1 MIPEIL
7 TVRGFLSYT
16 TEQKLDFTNF
26 HIGLLSG
33 ENGQGKS
40 AILDAIT
47 FALFSRARGVEGN
60 KKGVEDIVSSGKTN
74 LKVVF
79 QFMQNGNRYRITRT
93 YDKINSK
100 SDILLEVEKDGGF
113 VNISENKIRETDE
126 KILKIIGMNYD
137 AFITSSFILQ
147 GKSDFFTAKKPSEKM
162 EIVREM
168 LNLDIYEYARGRAL
182 DERREIKALKDALK
196 ISIKNIRK
204 LIDDNREIE
213 KTLAGKKKQVASLKE
228 RKEKIEEK
236 YENARKQ
243 SNKWHQ
249 LKQLAEHFSREKE
262 KHDRT
267 LLQKKEEVEKEKEK
281 LLRIEEI
288 LKRKEEIING
298 YNAYVENENLYNE
311 LLERKSKISQAEIKM
326 ELLKN
331 IVERE
336 TVLTVR
342 KQADLR
348 GRIKENQDFL
358 KNFANELQAEKVKN
372 EKLLKSKSNLEIR
385 EKEIEKSIF
394 LAREELKT
402 LRNLCKEK
410 EKAKNSIG
418 ELESRKEERLAT
430 LKRERGKL
438 EKEIKDI
445 ESALKKIVLETIKKE
460 IDGIEAEIRH
470 VEKEKEKKENRK
482 EELIKRK
489 AFLSSEIKMVKANL
503 FTFQE
508 KLRFISE
515 ETKNCPLCGSPL
527 TDEHR
532 KEIELKYTEEIA
544 ESENL
549 LHKKNLVLSKLDG
562 EIESI
567 RTVFDAKILVEL
579 KEKLGKYLKKIHS
592 LKAVKL
598 VKETQREKILEQL
611 NEKDTAL
618 KMGVMSDVERDALNK
633 FKAIV
638 VGFNGVEEKT
648 KVKEDALKKKEEKKP
663 QLGKL
668 LRDVQSEQAV
678 SQNKIEAIE
687 KNIDVAKEQSEKW
700 LREMEEVK
708 RILEDPEFLSK
719 EKKEI
724 LKLEKFIKNIEFS
737 EKMFN
742 ECKKKK
748 KTLQD
753 YRMLFLDLRE
763 AKARKEEG
771 EKHLLSFYKEIEK
784 GEKETKELT
793 EKIKKTIEEIE
804 NLGDVN
810 ENYNSIEK
818 EFKDISFQYHSEHD
832 RMIRIEEQCKK
843 IEEEKSELDKKLIEL
858 AKSDDDE
865 RILDV
870 CVDMFGKEG
879 IQSLIIRSVVPQI
892 EDISNEILR
901 KMSGGTMQ
909 LKFRTVKATRKGEEK
924 NTLDIEVYDK
934 GMRRRY
940 VLFSGGEQFR
950 INLATR
956 IGISLFLAS
965 LSGMP
970 LEMLIIDEGFGSQD
984 ESGRANVLEEL
995 NAIKTEFKKILIITH
1010 VAEVKE
1016 SFPYELRVTKDEQG
1030 SHIFVA

>member
-60 KKGVEDIVSSGKTN
+60 RKGVEDIVASGKTD

-79 QFMQNGNRYRITRT
+79 QFMQNGDRYRITRT

-126 KILKIIGMNYD
+126 KILEIIGMNYD

-168 LNLDIYEYARGRAL
+168 LGLDIYEYARERAL

-196 ISIKNIRK
+196 ISIKNTKK

-213 KTLAGKKKQVASLKE
+213 KALVDKKKQVASLKE

-243 SNKWHQ
+243 SNEWHQ
-249 LKQLAEHFSREKE
+249 LKQLSEHFSREKE
-262 KHDRT
+262 KHDKT
-267 LLQKKEEVEKEKEK
+267 VLQRQDEVEKEKEK

-311 LLERKSKISQAEIKM
+311 LLEKKNKISQAEIKK

-331 IVERE
+331 TVERE
-336 TVLTVR
+336 TVIKVR
-342 KQADLR
+342 KQTYLG
-348 GRIKENQDFL
+348 GRIKENQDSL
-358 KNFANELQAEKVKN
+358 KNFASEGQAEKVKN
-372 EKLLKSKSNLEIR
+372 EKLLKKKSDLEAR
-385 EKEIEKSIF
+385 EREIEKSIF
-394 LAREELKT
+394 SAKEEIKT
-402 LRNLCKEK
+402 LRNICKEK

-418 ELESRKEERLAT
+418 ELERRKEERLST
-430 LKRERGKL
+430 LSMEREKL
-438 EKEIKDI
+438 KKEIEDI
-445 ESALKKIVLETIKKE
+445 ESALKKIALETIKKE
-460 IDGIEAEIRH
+460 IDRIEAEIRR
-470 VEKEKEKKENRK
+470 VEKEKEDGENKK

-489 AFLSSEIKMVKANL
+489 ASLSSEIKMVKANL
-503 FTFQE
+503 FTFRE

-532 KEIELKYTEEIA
+532 KEVELKYTEEIA

-549 LHKKNLVLSKLDG
+549 LRKKNLALSKLDG

-567 RTVFDAKILVEL
+567 QTVFNVKILVEL
-579 KEKLGKYLKKIHS
+579 KEKLGKYTKEIHS

-598 VKETQREKILEQL
+598 VKETQREKILEKIK
-611 NEKDTAL
+611 EKDIAL
-618 KMGVMSDVERDALNK
+618 KRNVMSDVEMDAFNK
-633 FKAIV
+633 FKEMV
-638 VGFNGVEEKT
+638 VGLNEFEEKT
-648 KVKEDALKKKEEKKP
+648 KVKEDVLEKNEEKKQ
-663 QLGKL
+663 QLSKI

-678 SQNKIEAIE
+678 SQNKIEAIG
-687 KNIDVAKEQSEKW
+687 KNIDAAKEQSEKW
-700 LREMEEVK
+700 LREMKDVK

-724 LKLEKFIKNIEFS
+724 LKLEKFIESIDFS
-737 EKMFN
+737 EKIFN

-771 EKHLLSFYKEIEK
+771 EKHLLSLYKGREK
-784 GEKETKELT
+784 GEKEIKELT
-793 EKIKKTIEEIE
+793 GKIKKTVEEIE

-810 ENYNSIEK
+810 ENYNYIEK
-818 EFKDISFQYHSEHD
+818 KFKDISFQYHSEHD
-832 RMIRIEEQCKK
+832 MMIRIEEQSKK
-843 IEEEKSELDKKLIEL
+843 VEEEKSELDKKLIEI
-858 AKSDDDE
+858 AKMDDDE

-995 NAIKTEFKKILIITH
+995 NAIKTEFKKVLIITH

-1030 SHIFVA
+1030 SHIYVA

>member
-26 HIGLLSG
+26 HIALLSG

-60 KKGVEDIVSSGKTN
+60 KKGVEDIVSSGKTD

-79 QFMQNGNRYRITRT
+79 QFMQNGDRYRITRT

-168 LNLDIYEYARGRAL
+168 LGLDIYEYARERAL
-182 DERREIKALKDALK
+182 DERREIKALKDAFK
-196 ISIKNIRK
+196 ISIKNTRK

-213 KTLAGKKKQVASLKE
+213 KTLVDKKKQVASLKGK
-228 RKEKIEEK
+228 KEKIEEK

-262 KHDRT
+262 KNDRT
-267 LLQKKEEVEKEKEK
+267 VFQRHDEVKRGKEK

-298 YNAYVENENLYNE
+298 YNAYAENENLYNE
-311 LLERKSKISQAEIKM
+311 FLEKKNKISQAEIKK

-331 IVERE
+331 TVERE
-336 TVLTVR
+336 TALKVR
-342 KQADLR
+342 EQTDLR
-348 GRIKENQDFL
+348 GRIKENQDSL
-358 KNFANELQAEKVKN
+358 KNFASERQAEKVKN
-372 EKLLKSKSNLEIR
+372 EKLLKSKSDLEVR
-385 EKEIEKSIF
+385 EKEMDKSIF
-394 LAREELKT
+394 LAREEIKT

-430 LKRERGKL
+430 LNRERKKL
-438 EKEIKDI
+438 EKEIVDI
-445 ESALKKIVLETIKKE
+445 ENVLKKIGLETIKKE
-460 IDGIEAEIRH
+460 IDGIEAEIRR
-470 VEKEKEKKENRK
+470 VEKENTGRENRK

-489 AFLSSEIKMVKANL
+489 ASLSSEIKMMESNL

-532 KEIELKYTEEIA
+532 KEVELKYKEEIA
-544 ESENL
+544 KSENL
-549 LHKKNLVLSKLDG
+549 FHKKNLAFSNLDK
-562 EIESI
+562 EIESVQ
-567 RTVFDAKILVEL
+567 TAFDAKILVEL
-579 KEKLGKYLKKIHS
+579 REKFEKYTKEMHS

-598 VKETQREKILEQL
+598 VKETQLGKILEQL
-611 NEKDTAL
+611 KEKDIIL
-618 KMGVMSDVERDALNK
+618 KRGVMSDAEMDALNK

-638 VGFNGVEEKT
+638 VDLNGIEEKT
-648 KVKEDALKKKEEKKP
+648 KGKEAALKKKEEKQQ
-663 QLGKL
+663 QLNKL

-687 KNIDVAKEQSEKW
+687 KNIDAAKTQSEKW
-700 LREMEEVK
+700 LREMEDVK

-724 LKLEKFIKNIEFS
+724 LKLDKFIKSIEFS
-737 EKMFN
+737 EKMFD

-771 EKHLLSFYKEIEK
+771 EKHLLSLYKEIEK
-784 GEKETKELT
+784 GEKDIKELT
-793 EKIKKTIEEIE
+793 EKIKKTAEEIE

-818 EFKDISFQYHSEHD
+818 KFKDISFQYHSEHD
-832 RMIRIEEQCKK
+832 MMIRIEEQSKK
-843 IEEEKSELDKKLIEL
+843 VEEEKNELDKKLVEI
-858 AKSDDDE
+858 AKMDDDE
-865 RILDV
+865 CILDV

-1030 SHIFVA
+1030 SHIYVA

>member
-47 FALFSRARGVEGN
+47 FSLFSRARGIEGN
-60 KKGVEDIVSSGKTN
+60 KKGVEDVVSSGKTD
-74 LKVVF
+74 LKVIF
-79 QFMQNGNRYRITRT
+79 QFMQNGDRYRITRT

-168 LNLDIYEYARGRAL
+168 LGLDIYEYARERAL

-196 ISIKNIRK
+196 INIKNTRE

-213 KTLAGKKKQVASLKE
+213 KALAEKKKQIVSLKE
-228 RKEKIEEK
+228 RKEEITEK
-236 YENARKQ
+236 YEKARKQ
-243 SNKWHQ
+243 LDKWHQ
-249 LKQLAEHFSREKE
+249 LKQLIEHFSREKE
-262 KHDRT
+262 KHDKT
-267 LLQKKEEVEKEKEK
+267 LFQKKNEVKSQKEK
-281 LLRIEEI
+281 LLRMEEI
-288 LKRKEEIING
+288 LKKKEEIING
-298 YNAYVENENLYNE
+298 YNAYIENENLYNE
-311 LLERKSKISQAEIKM
+311 LLEKKNKISQAEIKR
-326 ELLKN
+326 ELLKST
-331 IVERE
+331 VERD
-336 TVLTVR
+336 TALKVR
-342 KQADLR
+342 KQTDLR
-348 GRIKENQDFL
+348 ERIKENQDSI
-358 KNFANELQAEKVKN
+358 KNFARERQAEKVRNK
-372 EKLLKSKSNLEIR
+372 KLLKSKSDLEVR

-394 LAREELKT
+394 LAREELKI

-410 EKAKNSIG
+410 ENAKNKIG
-418 ELESRKEERLAT
+418 ELKRRKEERLAT
-430 LKRERGKL
+430 LNMERERL

-460 IDGIEAEIRH
+460 IDETEAKIRR
-470 VEKEKEKKENRK
+470 VEKGKEEKENRK

-489 AFLSSEIKMVKANL
+489 ASLSSEIKMMEANL
-503 FTFQE
+503 FTLKE
-508 KLRFISE
+508 KLCFISE

-532 KEIELKYTEEIA
+532 KEVELKYTEEIA
-544 ESENL
+544 ESKNL
-549 LHKKNLVLSKLDG
+549 LYKKNLILSKLDG

-567 RTVFDAKILVEL
+567 QTALDAKILIEL
-579 KEKLGKYLKKIHS
+579 KENLVKYTKEMHS
-592 LKAVKL
+592 LKAAKL
-598 VKETQREKILEQL
+598 IKETEREKVLTQL
-611 NEKDTAL
+611 KRKDIAL
-618 KMGVMSDVERDALNK
+618 KKGVMSDAEMDALNK

-638 VGFNGVEEKT
+638 IGFNGIEEKT
-648 KVKEDALKKKEEKKP
+648 RVKEDELKKKEEEKQ
-663 QLGKL
+663 QLSKF

-678 SQNKIEAIE
+678 SQNKIEAIG
-687 KNIDVAKEQSEKW
+687 KNIDAMKMQSEKW

-708 RILEDPEFLSK
+708 RILKDHEFLSK

-724 LKLEKFIKNIEFS
+724 LKLGKFIKSIG
-737 EKMFN
+737 FN
-742 ECKKKK
+742 EKIFDECKRKK

-753 YRMLFLDLRE
+753 YRMLFLNLRE

-771 EKHLLSFYKEIEK
+771 EKHLSSLYKEIEK

-793 EKIKKTIEEIE
+793 GKIKKTAEEIE

-810 ENYNSIEK
+810 ENYNSIDK
-818 EFKDISFQYHSEHD
+818 EFKDISFQYHGEHD
-832 RMIRIEEQCKK
+832 KMIRIEEQCKK
-843 IEEEKSELDKKLIEL
+843 VEEEKSKLNKKLIEMT
-858 AKSDDDE
+858 KMDDDE

-909 LKFRTVKATRKGEEK
+909 LKFRTVKTTRKGEEK

-934 GMRRRY
+934 EMRRRY

-950 INLATR
+950 INLAIR

-984 ESGRANVLEEL
+984 ESGKANVLEEL

-1010 VAEVKE
+1010 VSEIKE

-1030 SHIFVA
+1030 SHIYVA

>member
-60 KKGVEDIVSSGKTN
+60 KKGVEDIVSSGKTD

-79 QFMQNGNRYRITRT
+79 QFMQNGDRYRITRT

-126 KILKIIGMNYD
+126 EILKIIGMNYD

-168 LNLDIYEYARGRAL
+168 LGLDIYEYARERAL

-196 ISIKNIRK
+196 INIKNIRK
-204 LIDDNREIE
+204 LIDDNKEIE
-213 KTLAGKKKQVASLKE
+213 KALAGKKKQVASLKE
-228 RKEKIEEK
+228 RKGEIEEK

-249 LKQLAEHFSREKE
+249 LKQLTEHFSREKE

-267 LLQKKEEVEKEKEK
+267 VFQKKDEVEKEKEK
-281 LLRIEEI
+281 LLRVEEI
-288 LKRKEEIING
+288 LKRREEIING
-298 YNAYVENENLYNE
+298 YNAYVKNENLYNE
-311 LLERKSKISQAEIKM
+311 LLERKNKISQAEIKK

-331 IVERE
+331 TVERE
-336 TVLTVR
+336 TVLKVR
-342 KQADLR
+342 KQTDLR
-348 GRIKENQDFL
+348 GRIKEKQDFL
-358 KNFANELQAEKVKN
+358 KNFDSELQAEKVKN

-394 LAREELKT
+394 SIREELKT

-430 LKRERGKL
+430 LNKGREKL

-445 ESALKKIVLETIKKE
+445 ESALKKIVSETIKKE

-470 VEKEKEKKENRK
+470 VEKEKKEKENRK

-489 AFLSSEIKMVKANL
+489 ASLSSEIKMMEANL
-503 FTFQE
+503 FTLRE

-532 KEIELKYTEEIA
+532 KEIELKYTEEVA

-567 RTVFDAKILVEL
+567 QTVFDAKIFVEL
-579 KEKLGKYLKKIHS
+579 KEKLGKYTKEIHS
-592 LKAVKL
+592 LKTVKL

-611 NEKDTAL
+611 NEKDIAL
-618 KMGVMSDVERDALNK
+618 KRGVMSDAEMDALNK

-638 VGFNGVEEKT
+638 VGLNGVEEKT
-648 KVKEDALKKKEEKKP
+648 KVKEDALKKKEEKKQ
-663 QLGKL
+663 QLSKL
-668 LRDVQSEQAV
+668 LRDAQSGQAV

-687 KNIDVAKEQSEKW
+687 KNIDAAKKQSEKW
-700 LREMEEVK
+700 LCEMEDVK
-708 RILEDPEFLSK
+708 RILEAPEFLSK

-724 LKLEKFIKNIEFS
+724 LKLEKFIKSIEFS

-771 EKHLLSFYKEIEK
+771 EKHLLSLYKEIEK
-784 GEKETKELT
+784 GEKEIKELT
-793 EKIKKTIEEIE
+793 EKIKKTVEEIE

-810 ENYNSIEK
+810 GNYNSIKK
-818 EFKDISFQYHSEHD
+818 ELEDISFQYHSERD
-832 RMIRIEEQCKK
+832 KMIRIEEQCKK
-843 IEEEKSELDKKLIEL
+843 IEEGKSELDKKLIEL
-858 AKSDDDE
+858 AKMDDDE

-1010 VAEVKE
+1010 VSEVKE

-1030 SHIFVA
+1030 SHIYVA

>member
-7 TVRGFLSYT
+7 AVRGFLSYT

-60 KKGVEDIVSSGKTN
+60 KKGVEDIVSSEKTN
-74 LKVVF
+74 LKVAF
-79 QFMQNGNRYRITRT
+79 QFMQNGDRYRITRT

-100 SDILLEVEKDGGF
+100 SDILLEIEKDNVF

-168 LNLDIYEYARGRAL
+168 LGLDIYEYARERAL
-182 DERREIKALKDALK
+182 NERREIKALKDALK
-196 ISIKNIRK
+196 MNIKSTRK

-213 KTLAGKKKQVASLKE
+213 KIFAEKKKQVAYLKE

-249 LKQLAEHFSREKE
+249 LKQLIEHFSIEEE
-262 KHDRT
+262 KHGRIVF
-267 LLQKKEEVEKEKEK
+267 QKQDEVKREKEK
-281 LLRIEEI
+281 LLRIEEM
-288 LKRKEEIING
+288 LKRKEEIMNG

-311 LLERKSKISQAEIKM
+311 LLEKKNKISQAEIKRA
-326 ELLKN
+326 LLKST
-331 IVERE
+331 VERE
-336 TVLTVR
+336 TILKVR
-342 KQADLR
+342 KQTDLR
-348 GRIKENQDFL
+348 GRIKQNQDSL
-358 KNFANELQAEKVKN
+358 KKFTMELRTEKIKN
-372 EKLLKSKSNLEIR
+372 EKLLKNKSDLEVR

-394 LAREELKT
+394 LVGEELKT
-402 LRNLCKEK
+402 LRNACKEK

-418 ELESRKEERLAT
+418 ELERRREERLSE
-430 LKRERGKL
+430 LNREKGKL
-438 EKEIKDI
+438 KKEIEDI
-445 ESALKKIVLETIKKE
+445 ESALKKIELEVIKKE
-460 IDGIEAEIRH
+460 IDGIEAEIKR
-470 VEKEKEKKENRK
+470 VEKEKENGEKRK

-489 AFLSSEIKMVKANL
+489 ASLSSEIEMAKANL
-503 FTFQE
+503 FTFKE

-532 KEIELKYTEEIA
+532 KEVELKYKEEIA
-544 ESENL
+544 KSENL
-549 LHKKNLVLSKLDG
+549 LYKKNLVLSKLNG

-579 KEKLGKYLKKIHS
+579 KEKLGKYVKEIHL

-598 VKETQREKILEQL
+598 VKETQREKILAQL
-611 NEKDTAL
+611 NEKDIAL
-618 KMGVMSDVERDALNK
+618 KRDVMSDVEMDVWNK
-633 FKAIV
+633 CKGIV
-638 VGFNGVEEKT
+638 VGLNGVEEKT
-648 KVKEDALKKKEEKKP
+648 KVKEDALKKKEEKKQ

-678 SQNKIEAIE
+678 SQNKIEAIG
-687 KNIDVAKEQSEKW
+687 KNIDAARVQSEKW

-708 RILEDPEFLSK
+708 RVLEDPEFLSK

-724 LKLEKFIKNIEFS
+724 LKIEKFIKNIEFS

-742 ECKKKK
+742 ECKEKK

-763 AKARKEEG
+763 AKARKEEV
-771 EKHLLSFYKEIEK
+771 EKHLLSFHKEIEK
-784 GEKETKELT
+784 GEKEIKELRG
-793 EKIKKTIEEIE
+793 KIKKTAEKVEK
-804 NLGDVN
+804 LGDVN
-810 ENYNSIEK
+810 GNYDSLEK

-832 RMIRIEEQCKK
+832 RMIRIEEKCKK
-843 IEEEKSELDKKLIEL
+843 VKEEKSELNKKLIEL
-858 AKSDDDE
+858 AKMDDDE

-909 LKFRTVKATRKGEEK
+909 LKFRTVKANRKGEEK
-924 NTLDIEVYDK
+924 NTLDIEVYAK
-934 GMRRRY
+934 GIRRRY

-1030 SHIFVA
+1030 SHIFAV